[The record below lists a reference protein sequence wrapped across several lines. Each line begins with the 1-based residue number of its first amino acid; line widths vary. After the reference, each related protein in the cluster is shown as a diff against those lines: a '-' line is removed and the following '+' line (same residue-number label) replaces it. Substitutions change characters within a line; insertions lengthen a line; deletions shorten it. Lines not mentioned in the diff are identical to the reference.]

1 MNKYITPTIEYIE
14 IESSDV
20 ITASTGTQGYEIGA
34 LDGVDSEGS
43 KSAIF
48 DAGFFWNN

>member
-14 IESSDV
+14 IEASDV
-20 ITASTGTQGYEIGA
+20 ITASTGRQGFEIGS
-34 LDGVDSEGS
+34 LEGVDSDGS

-48 DAGFFWNN
+48 DAGYFGDN